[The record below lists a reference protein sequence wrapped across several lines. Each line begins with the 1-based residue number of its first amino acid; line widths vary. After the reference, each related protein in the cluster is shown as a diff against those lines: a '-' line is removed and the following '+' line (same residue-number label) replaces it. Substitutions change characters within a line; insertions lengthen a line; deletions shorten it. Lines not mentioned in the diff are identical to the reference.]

1 MSYWFQLYKKTL
13 EKYVIKLDNI
23 YNRDKKGVALKQE
36 IKVRLIVLKS
46 NKQSKSSYNSN
57 WE

>member
-13 EKYVIKLDNI
+13 KEYVIKPDNI
-23 YNRDKKGVALKQE
+23 YNIDKKEVTLKQE

-46 NKQSKSSYNSN
+46 NKQPKSLYNSN
-57 WE
+57 QE